1 MKRVLLG
8 AGLGGLVF
16 LAVALVIGLPD
27 SRPAD
32 ATASQPGQDATLT
45 PPPLPGRATD
55 AATVVSTA
63 APSASAPFAFG
74 SPPAT
79 PLVTSPFNFP
89 TPGPSSTPSRDC
101 TTVFPLDSIEA
112 IDFAHTTL
120 PQLEAAFGQAISQGG
135 RPTRYRFESEGC
147 TMLVSIMG
155 QEAELPGY
163 GTLDLLLERY
173 GPPAAAGLSEGNLAL
188 VMVGYSVLF
197 YPEQGMI
204 ALFDAPPDDL
214 TRDTPVYTLF
224 VRPPYEVEAQLR
236 RLNVRPVDWL
246 PPLR

>member
-16 LAVALVIGLPD
+16 LALGLVIGLPD

-32 ATASQPGQDATLT
+32 ATASQSGQEVTLT

-55 AATVVSTA
+55 AATAV
-63 APSASAPFAFG
+63 PSASAPFAPG

-89 TPGPSSTPSRDC
+89 TPEPSSTPSRDC
-101 TTVFPLDSIEA
+101 TTVFPLDSIAA
-112 IDFAHTTL
+112 IDFTRITL

-147 TMLVSIMG
+147 TLLVSIMG

-188 VMVGYSVLF
+188 VMVGYGVLF

-236 RLNVRPVDWL
+236 RLNVHPVDWL